1 MWNVK
6 IPSKTSFF
14 AWRLIRDRLRTK
26 SNLRRRNIEI
36 NDSFCPFFRNN
47 EEDAAHLF
55 FNCSKILPVWWESV
69 SWSNISGVF
78 PQTPR
83 HHFLQHGF
91 GRPSGVRSQRWQ
103 IWWIALSWSIWQH
116 RNGII
121 FSNDSF
127 NGSKLMED
135 ATFLCWSWFKNLEKG
150 FEISFNHWSSNL
162 REGFCNQGRDTY
174 IGFG

>member
-135 ATFLCWSWFKNLEKG
+135 AIFLCLSWFKNLER
-150 FEISFNHWSSNL
+150 F
-162 REGFCNQGRDTY
+162 
-174 IGFG
+174 